1 LLVNLLLYRVLWGLG
16 VTPWER
22 MQAFGADQVS
32 LMFDREEKGRQP
44 PFGAALDLGCGT
56 GFWSVHLAERGW
68 DVTGVEIVPK
78 ALRAARD
85 RVQKAGVE
93 VRFLEGSVAA
103 LRDAGVGSGFRL
115 VLDFGTVHG
124 LAPGEVKAAAREVSA
139 VTTND
144 ATLLMY
150 TFSPGRKGPTPR
162 GLSREEV
169 EAAYAGWRVVDEQ
182 SFDASGMP
190 AVFKKANPRWYRL
203 RHD

>member
-22 MQAFGADQVS
+22 MQAFGAEQVS
-32 LMFDREEKGRQP
+32 LMFDREEQGREP

-124 LAPGEVKAAAREVSA
+124 LAPAEVKAAAREVSA

-182 SFDASGMP
+182 SFDASGLP
-190 AVFKKANPRWYRL
+190 AVFKRANPRWYRL

>member
-1 LLVNLLLYRVLWGLG
+1 MNLLLYRVLWGLG

-68 DVTGVEIVPK
+68 DVTGIEIVPK
-78 ALRAARD
+78 ALRAARE

-103 LRDAGVGSGFRL
+103 LRNAGVGSGFRL

-124 LAPGEVKAAAREVSA
+124 LAPGEVEAVAREVSA

-150 TFSPGRKGPTPR
+150 AFSPGRKGPTPR

>member
-1 LLVNLLLYRVLWGLG
+1 MNLLLYRILWGLG

-22 MQAFGADQVS
+22 MQAFGAEQVS

-115 VLDFGTVHG
+115 VLDFGTMHG
-124 LAPGEVKAAAREVSA
+124 LAPAEVKAVAREVSA
-139 VTTND
+139 VTADN

>member
-1 LLVNLLLYRVLWGLG
+1 
-16 VTPWER
+16 
-22 MQAFGADQVS
+22 
-32 LMFDREEKGRQP
+32 
-44 PFGAALDLGCGT
+44 
-56 GFWSVHLAERGW
+56 
-68 DVTGVEIVPK
+68 
-78 ALRAARD
+78 
-85 RVQKAGVE
+85 
-93 VRFLEGSVAA
+93 
-103 LRDAGVGSGFRL
+103 

-124 LAPGEVKAAAREVSA
+124 LAPAEVKAAAREVSA

-182 SFDASGMP
+182 SFDASGLP
-190 AVFKKANPRWYRL
+190 AVFKRANPRWYRL

>member
-1 LLVNLLLYRVLWGLG
+1 MNLLLYRVLWGLG

-22 MQAFGADQVS
+22 MQAFGAEQVS

-103 LRDAGVGSGFRL
+103 LRDAGVDSGLRL

-124 LAPGEVKAAAREVSA
+124 LAPAEVKAAAREVSA

-144 ATLLMY
+144 DTLLMY